1 LDKERRMSAHGS
13 EETAG
18 HVPAMAGLFVMV
30 WFGLVALTG
39 IEVFLGYNKIA
50 PGIMLTALVGI
61 SVVKAGLIMAYF
73 MHLKYEKFGL
83 VLLLVPAFMFCV
95 MMICLFFF
103 PDSLRLGNPA
113 LH

>member
-1 LDKERRMSAHGS
+1 MSAHAG
-13 EETAG
+13 EEAAG
-18 HVPAMAGLFVMV
+18 HVPAKGSLFVIV
-30 WFGLVALTG
+30 WIGLVAVTG
-39 IEVFLGYNKIA
+39 VEVLLAYNKIA
-50 PGIMLTALVGI
+50 PGIMLTVLVGLSI
-61 SVVKAGLIMAYF
+61 LKAGLIMAYF

-95 MMICLFFF
+95 MMICIFFF